1 MNTAIYGKTI
11 LALKINK
18 PAYIGICILEFS
30 KVLMY
35 EFHYDYIKN
44 KYGNNSR
51 LLFADT
57 GSSMYEIKTENV
69 LEDSSSNKEMFD
81 FSNYSTKSKYFDNS
95 KKLSLEKWKMK
106 SEVLRL
112 KNLLDS
118 SLKYILVDNSEHKK
132 KKRHE

>member
-1 MNTAIYGKTI
+1 MNTAIYGKKI
-11 LALKINK
+11 LALKLNK
-18 PAYIGICILEFS
+18 PAYIGICILELI
-30 KVLMY
+30 KVLMC

-44 KYGNNSR
+44 KYGKNSR

-57 GSSMYEIKTENV
+57 GSSVYEIKTENV
-69 LEDSSSNKEMFD
+69 LEDCSSNKEIVD

-106 SEVLRL
+106 PGVLRL

-118 SLKYILVDNSEHKK
+118 SLKYIHF
-132 KKRHE
+132 